1 MSTYPVSS
9 ETRMAVPSPEVID
22 EVLGKTIEP
31 EVLPPGKTIVLD
43 SMAAYTPEVEEAI
56 LTAVHKAN
64 TEPNGEFISERN
76 RIINKLTTTAKR
88 RKMAKASKRQQRKK
102 K

>member
-1 MSTYPVSS
+1 M
-9 ETRMAVPSPEVID
+9 EENMMAVPSPEVIE

-31 EVLPPGKTIVLD
+31 EVIAPGQTIVLD
-43 SMAAYTPEVEEAI
+43 SMAAYTPEVEDAI

-76 RIINKLTTTAKR
+76 RIINKLTKSAKR
-88 RKMAKASKRQQRKK
+88 RKMAKKSKQAQRKK